1 MTNEIIDVEYKE
13 VIELSDK
20 TTEELKTEANMLFS
34 KMSVVANMGLMLMV
48 ETGQRLI
55 ILKERL
61 GHGNWEPW
69 AKENLNFSLRK
80 ANRMMKF
87 AEKFE
92 DENSVFFKS
101 DNLTDIGIS
110 KVWAL
115 LAAPEEVAE
124 EVVNN
129 PELPD
134 MTVKE
139 LEEEIRRLKEKNAGL
154 EKEIKDSSD
163 ESLSLQSDLRS
174 QIDQLA
180 AELKIYQDTPARSE
194 ETEKEIEDLKAQLD
208 KAKEQ
213 LEKEKKNT
221 EKAKA
226 GIEEAKQKAADEAA
240 KAAKEEALARFKED
254 NRLLID
260 SNQQAAEEIDRLQ
273 RLLENNSQPEIA
285 EFKVHSDQ
293 LQRSFISCRDCIDNI
308 TDIEKAAKMR
318 MALKTIMQQLID
330 SLEVE
335 E

>member
-226 GIEEAKQKAADEAA
+226 GIKEAKQKAADEAA

-254 NRLLID
+254 NKLLID

-330 SLEVE
+330 SLEV
-335 E
+335 

>member
-226 GIEEAKQKAADEAA
+226 GIEKAKQTAADEAA

-254 NRLLID
+254 NKLLID

-273 RLLENNSQPEIA
+273 RLLEHHSQPEIA
-285 EFKVHSDQ
+285 EFTVHSDQ

-308 TDIEKAAKMR
+308 TDIETAAKMR

>member
-1 MTNEIIDVEYKE
+1 MMNEIIDVDYKE

-80 ANRMMKF
+80 ANRMMRF

-115 LAAPEEVAE
+115 LTAPEEVAE
-124 EVVNN
+124 EV
-129 PELPD
+129 
-134 MTVKE
+134 
-139 LEEEIRRLKEKNAGL
+139 
-154 EKEIKDSSD
+154 
-163 ESLSLQSDLRS
+163 
-174 QIDQLA
+174 
-180 AELKIYQDTPARSE
+180 
-194 ETEKEIEDLKAQLD
+194 
-208 KAKEQ
+208 
-213 LEKEKKNT
+213 
-221 EKAKA
+221 
-226 GIEEAKQKAADEAA
+226 
-240 KAAKEEALARFKED
+240 
-254 NRLLID
+254 
-260 SNQQAAEEIDRLQ
+260 DRLQ

-293 LQRSFISCRDCIDNI
+293 LQRSFISCRDCIDKI
-308 TDIEKAAKMR
+308 TDTEKSDKMR
-318 MALKTIMQQLID
+318 MALKTIIQQLID
-330 SLEVE
+330 SLEV
-335 E
+335 